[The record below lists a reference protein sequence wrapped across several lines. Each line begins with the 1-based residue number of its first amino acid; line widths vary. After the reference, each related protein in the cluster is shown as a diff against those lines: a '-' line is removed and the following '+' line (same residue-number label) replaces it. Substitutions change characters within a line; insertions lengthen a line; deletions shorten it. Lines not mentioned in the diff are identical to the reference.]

1 MPDIIQHYYESDVY
15 RRGSYSDLTH
25 EIALVRKEIEA
36 ADNLFQIISGKT
48 GRCMQLYFPGK
59 RRPKTIQFS
68 HQTGQAALSVR
79 FLTKKSCRSFF
90 CFGRI
95 FVSIPFLQ
103 EVPGSCFVQSID
115 PVPDNLPAFSLLF
128 LVSPFAPTP

>member
-36 ADNLFQIISGKT
+36 ADNLFQNASDPDLIDSYIFQGNAA
-48 GRCMQLYFPGK
+48 RK
-59 RRPKTIQFS
+59 RYS
-68 HQTGQAALSVR
+68 
-79 FLTKKSCRSFF
+79 FL
-90 CFGRI
+90 
-95 FVSIPFLQ
+95 SIPFLQ

>member
-36 ADNLFQIISGKT
+36 ADNLFQNASDPDLIDSYIFQGNAA
-48 GRCMQLYFPGK
+48 RK
-59 RRPKTIQFS
+59 RYSFLIK
-68 HQTGQAALSVR
+68 QAKRLSPSVSD
-79 FLTKKSCRSFF
+79 KKSCRSFF

>member
-36 ADNLFQIISGKT
+36 ADNLFQNASDPDLIDSYIFQGNAARKRYSFLIKQAK
-48 GRCMQLYFPGK
+48 RLRPFPD
-59 RRPKTIQFS
+59 
-68 HQTGQAALSVR
+68 
-79 FLTKKSCRSFF
+79 KKSCRSFF

>member
-36 ADNLFQIISGKT
+36 ADNLFQNASDPDLIDSYIFQGNAARKRYSFLIKQAK
-48 GRCMQLYFPGK
+48 RLFRPFPD
-59 RRPKTIQFS
+59 
-68 HQTGQAALSVR
+68 
-79 FLTKKSCRSFF
+79 KKSCRSFF